1 MITERVLDGVQVGV
15 PGSAVP
21 RPRNGDLIRR
31 GEQCR
36 HIVTILPRGEAI
48 RNFVYTGVIDE
59 IARETETTLLSVVP
73 SADIEAMMRAHC
85 HQFFPLREIRERS
98 LVENL
103 REVLD
108 LAHSKWLW
116 SKAAQ
121 ERWLLHDTY
130 AKNNGGSWKRTIKK
144 IASRPFASRAGL
156 GVLSKLERASSRA
169 LSTTDEYLQ
178 LFKKLKPS
186 LVFNGSHVHSHVAL
200 QAVQAAQW
208 LGIPTVAF
216 IFSWDNL
223 TSQGR
228 IMPHY
233 DYYLVWNEV
242 IQNQLLEIYDF
253 VKPEQV
259 IVTGSPQFDLH
270 FRREFHCSR
279 NDFCARVGADAERPI
294 VLYSTGMDNHMP
306 GEPLIVERLAA
317 MLREMTDF
325 GPPQLLVR
333 IYPKD
338 HSNRFQEVIA
348 RNPDVLFPQI
358 PWEPAWLTPRIEDTY
373 LLTNMLRHVD
383 LGVNIASTI
392 SLELCMFDKPV
403 INVGYNPPGMDI
415 SPLDFRRYYDFD
427 HYRPVVQSGAVSV
440 AWSEEQMKE
449 LLRQS
454 LKDPQTNGA
463 HRRALIDS
471 MFGHRL
477 DGYSGTRVAHCL
489 INLAET
495 RSTVYA

>member
-1 MITERVLDGVQVGV
+1 MITERVFDGVQVG
-15 PGSAVP
+15 PTSIA
-21 RPRNGDLIRR
+21 RPRSTELTKRDG
-31 GEQCR
+31 R

-48 RNFVYTGVIDE
+48 RNFVYTGVLDE
-59 IARETETTLLSVVP
+59 IAREVETTLLSVVP
-73 SADIEAMMRAHC
+73 SSDIESLMRSHC
-85 HQFFPLREIRERS
+85 HQLFPLKENREQT

-108 LAHSKWLW
+108 LAHGRWLW

-121 ERWLLHDTY
+121 ERWLIHDLQ
-130 AKNNGGSWKRTIKK
+130 AHNEGRRWKRQIKK
-144 IASRPFASRAGL
+144 AVSRPFASRSGL
-156 GVLSKLERASSRA
+156 RVLSKVERASSRI
-169 LSTTDEYLQ
+169 LNTTNEYVQ
-178 LFKKLKPS
+178 LFKEMKPS
-186 LVFNGSHVHSHVAL
+186 LVFNGSHVHSQIAL

-208 LGIPTVAF
+208 LGVPTVAF

-233 DYYLVWNEV
+233 DYYLVWNEA
-242 IQNQLLEIYDF
+242 IQNQLLEIYDG

-270 FRREFHCSR
+270 FRREYQWSK
-279 NDFCARVGADAERPI
+279 NEFCAKVGADPQRPI
-294 VLYSTGMDNHMP
+294 VLYSTGMANHMP
-306 GEPLIVERLAA
+306 GEPIIVERLAA
-317 MLREMTDF
+317 MLREMTEF
-325 GPPQLLVR
+325 GSPQLLVR
-333 IYPKD
+333 VYPKD

-358 PWEPAWLTPRIEDTY
+358 PWEPAWLTPRLEDTY
-373 LLTNMLRHVD
+373 LLTNMLRHAD

-403 INVGYNPPGMDI
+403 INVGYNPPGLDV
-415 SPLDFRRYYDFD
+415 SPIDFRRYYDFD

-440 AWSEEQMKE
+440 AWSEEQMGE
-449 LLRQS
+449 LV
-454 LKDPQTNGA
+454 
-463 HRRALIDS
+463 RRALNEPGECRTQRRSLIES

-489 INLAET
+489 INLAGT
-495 RSTVYA
+495 RSAVYA